1 MLISKILHLFISEG
15 VMKNFFLLVLL
26 FSIICFNY
34 ADAQVDTS
42 WVRRFNGPTNSE
54 DDAKII
60 KVDNNGFIYVGG
72 VVSTI
77 PGYLNYG
84 VIKYTPYGDS
94 VWFRYYNSPVN
105 RESLLRDMAIDYN
118 NNIIV
123 TGSSYGNNYTDYATV
138 KWDSDGNL
146 LWAKRFDGG
155 DVDQAFA
162 LDVDGSGNICVTGT
176 SNDNYFT
183 IKYNPAG
190 DTLWTNNFNVIENS
204 SDVARAI
211 AVDNTGSIIV
221 SGGTDYYWGTIDFVT
236 IKLNPSGD
244 TVWTAQYN
252 SPQNGYDY
260 FSAMALDGSN
270 NIYVTGEI
278 YNIGGNHDIIT
289 IKYNPYGDT
298 VWTRRYSGPANGDD
312 KVYAFAVDN
321 SGNVFITGSSYYADT
336 GFDYLIIKY
345 NTSGV
350 QQWIRT
356 YAGLGYSNYLDY
368 AYSIALDDLG
378 NSYVTGATE
387 MSTYDFDYATIKY
400 DSDGNEKWVIKYNG
414 TGELNDYANSVCVD
428 NSGYVYVTGFSVGV
442 GTGFD
447 FATIKYTQT
456 PSSLEENPQNIP
468 AVFKLYEN
476 YPNPFNPG
484 TVISYQLPIGGN
496 VMLKVFDVLGNE
508 VATLVD
514 EYKPAGSYEV
524 EFNATN
530 LPSGVYFYQFKAGDF
545 VQTKKMVLMK

>member
-1 MLISKILHLFISEG
+1 
-15 VMKNFFLLVLL
+15 MKNFFLLVLL

-34 ADAQVDTS
+34 VDAQVDTS
-42 WVRRFNGPTNSE
+42 WIRRFNGPTNSE
-54 DDAKII
+54 DEAKII

-84 VIKYTPYGDS
+84 VIKYTPDGDS

-105 RESLLRDMAIDYN
+105 RESLLSDMVIDN
-118 NNIIV
+118 NNDIIV

-155 DVDQAFA
+155 DVDQAYA

-183 IKYNPAG
+183 IKYNTAG
-190 DTLWTNNFNVIENS
+190 DTLWTYTFTGIENA

-211 AVDNTGSIIV
+211 AVDNTGCIII
-221 SGGTDYYWGTIDFVT
+221 SGVTDYYWGTIDFVT

-244 TVWTAQYN
+244 TVWAAQYN

-321 SGNVFITGSSYYADT
+321 SGNVFITGSTYYAET
-336 GFDYLIIKY
+336 GFDYLTIKY

-368 AYSIALDDLG
+368 AYSIALDDFG

-387 MSTYDFDYATIKY
+387 ISTYDFDYATIKY

-414 TGELNDYANSVCVD
+414 TGELNDYANSICVD
-428 NSGYVYVTGFSVGV
+428 NSGYVYVTGCSMGV
-442 GTGFD
+442 GTGWD

-476 YPNPFNPG
+476 YPNPFNPS

-496 VMLKVFDVLGNE
+496 VTLKIYDILGNE
-508 VATLVD
+508 MAKLVD
-514 EYKPAGSYEV
+514 EYKPAGTYEV
-524 EFNATN
+524 TWYAEN
-530 LPSGVYFYQFKAGDF
+530 LPSGVYFYRLQAGSF
-545 VQTKKMVLMK
+545 IETKKMLLIK

>member
-1 MLISKILHLFISEG
+1 
-15 VMKNFFLLVLL
+15 MKNFFLLVLL

-34 ADAQVDTS
+34 VDAQVDTS

-54 DDAKII
+54 DEAKII

-84 VIKYTPYGDS
+84 VIKYTPDGDS

-123 TGSSYGNNYTDYATV
+123 TGSSDGTNYTDCATV
-138 KWDSDGNL
+138 KWDSNGNL
-146 LWAKRFDGG
+146 LWAKRYDSG
-155 DVDQAFA
+155 DIDQAYALAVDQ
-162 LDVDGSGNICVTGT
+162 SGNICITGYSSKSYE
-176 SNDNYFT
+176 SNNYLT

-190 DTLWTNNFNVIENS
+190 DTLWTYNFIGIENA

-211 AVDNTGSIIV
+211 AVDNTGCIII
-221 SGGTDYYWGTIDFVT
+221 SGVTDYYWGTIDFVT

-260 FSAMALDGSN
+260 FSAMAVDGSN

-321 SGNVFITGSSYYADT
+321 SGNVFITGSTYYAET
-336 GFDYLIIKY
+336 GFDYLTIKY

-428 NSGYVYVTGFSVGV
+428 NSGYVYVTGFSAGV

-456 PSSLEENPQNIP
+456 PSSMEENPENIP

-476 YPNPFNPG
+476 YPNPFNPS

-508 VATLVD
+508 IATLVD
-514 EYKPAGSYEV
+514 EYKSAGKYEDEWNAV
-524 EFNATN
+524 EF
-530 LPSGVYFYQFKAGDF
+530 PSGVYFYQLKAGGLI
-545 VQTKKMVLMK
+545 QTKKMILIK

>member
-1 MLISKILHLFISEG
+1 M
-15 VMKNFFLLVLL
+15 VLL
-26 FSIICFNY
+26 FTIICFIY
-34 ADAQVDTS
+34 VDAQVDTS

-54 DDAKII
+54 DEAKII

-84 VIKYTPYGDS
+84 VIKYTPDGDTLW
-94 VWFRYYNSPVN
+94 VRYYNSPVN
-105 RESLLRDMAIDYN
+105 MESLLSDMVIDNN

-155 DVDQAFA
+155 DVDHAFA

-183 IKYNPAG
+183 IKYNTAG
-190 DTLWTNNFNVIENS
+190 DTLWTYTFTGIENA

-211 AVDNTGSIIV
+211 AVDNTGCIII
-221 SGGTDYYWGTIDFVT
+221 SGVTDYYWGTIDFVT

-260 FSAMALDGSN
+260 FSAMAVDGSN

-321 SGNVFITGSSYYADT
+321 SGNVFITGSTYYAET
-336 GFDYLIIKY
+336 GFDYLTIKY

-350 QQWIRT
+350 QQWVRT

-368 AYSIALDDLG
+368 AYSIALDDFG

-387 MSTYDFDYATIKY
+387 ISTYDFDYATIKY

-414 TGELNDYANSVCVD
+414 TGELNDYANSICVD
-428 NSGYVYVTGFSVGV
+428 NSGYVYVTGFSMGV

-456 PSSLEENPQNIP
+456 PSSLEEISINL
-468 AVFKLYEN
+468 AEVFKLFDN
-476 YPNPFNPG
+476 YPNPFNSSTAIKYNIPRL
-484 TVISYQLPIGGN
+484 SY
-496 VMLKVFDVLGNE
+496 VTLKVFDVLGKE
-508 VATLVD
+508 IAKLVD
-514 EYKPAGSYEV
+514 EEKPSGTYEV
-524 EFNATN
+524 TWYAGQ
-530 LPSGVYFYQFKAGDF
+530 LPSGVYFYQLKAGEF
-545 VQTKKMVLMK
+545 VQTRKMLLIK

>member
-1 MLISKILHLFISEG
+1 MKKYLLFA
-15 VMKNFFLLVLL
+15 LL

-34 ADAQVDTS
+34 IDAQVDTS

-54 DDAKII
+54 DEAKII

-77 PGYLNYG
+77 PGYKNYG
-84 VIKYTPYGDS
+84 VIKYTPDGDTLW
-94 VWFRYYNSPVN
+94 VGYYNSPVGKGS
-105 RESLLRDMAIDYN
+105 ELYDMAIDN
-118 NNIIV
+118 NNNVIV
-123 TGSSYGNNYTDYATV
+123 TGSSDGTNYSDCATV
-138 KWDSDGNL
+138 KYDSDGNL
-146 LWAKRFDGG
+146 LWAKRYDKG
-155 DVDQAFA
+155 DIDAAYALAVDQ
-162 LDVDGSGNICVTGT
+162 SGNICIAGY
-176 SNDNYFT
+176 SSKSYQSYNYLT
-183 IKYNPAG
+183 IKYNPNG
-190 DTLWTNNFNVIENS
+190 DTLWTYNFNGIENA
-204 SDVARAI
+204 SDVAKAI

-221 SGGTDYYWGTIDFVT
+221 SGTTDYYWGTVDFVT

-260 FSAMALDGSN
+260 FSAMAIDGSN

-278 YNIGGNHDIIT
+278 YKIGGNHDIIT

-298 VWTRRYSGPANGDD
+298 VWTRRYSGLANGDD

-321 SGNVFITGSSYYADT
+321 SGNVFITGSTYYAET
-336 GFDYLIIKY
+336 GFDYLTIKY
-345 NTSGV
+345 NSSGV
-350 QQWIRT
+350 QQWLRT

-368 AYSIALDDLG
+368 AYSIVLDDFG

-387 MSTYDFDYATIKY
+387 ISTYDFDYATIKY

-414 TGELNDYANSVCVD
+414 TGELNDYANSVCID
-428 NSGYVYVTGFSVGV
+428 NSGYVYVTGFSMGV
-442 GTGFD
+442 GTGWD

-476 YPNPFNPG
+476 YPNPFNPS
-484 TVISYQLPIGGN
+484 TTISWQSPVGSWQT
-496 VMLKVFDVLGNE
+496 LKVYDVLGNE
-508 VATLVD
+508 VVTLVD
-514 EYKPAGSYEV
+514 EFRGAGRYEV
-524 EFNATN
+524 NFNASN
-530 LPSGVYFYQFKAGDF
+530 LPSGIYFYKLQAGDY
-545 VQTKKMVLMK
+545 VQTRKMILLK